1 MASIYL
7 RFGIGVVSYTRQLW
21 QQELSEDLQSSCFYP
36 VSPTLNVNSNEDN
49 ELPRK
54 VNYNP
59 TLDIAAKG
67 LYEKG
72 NVILEKW

>member
-1 MASIYL
+1 M
-7 RFGIGVVSYTRQLW
+7 
-21 QQELSEDLQSSCFYP
+21 
-36 VSPTLNVNSNEDN
+36 SPTLNVNSNEDN